1 METYLGTRDLASYEQ
16 TMQLLSM
23 FYLLLYLAKGKDSKN
38 LTPDRAQAMLEQILP
53 PFRQMA
59 PTIRKVVK

>member
-1 METYLGTRDLASYEQ
+1 
-16 TMQLLSM
+16 M

-59 PTIRKVVK
+59 PTIRKVDKY